1 MIRSK
6 RCTVIVITNK
16 VETTNH
22 FVAGTNT
29 TTKDWVGVINA
40 SVDAIRTS
48 INSHKRRKNKQHIHA
63 NLYTLPQYVLGM

>member
-48 INSHKRRKNKQHIHA
+48 INSHRRRNKQHIHA
-63 NLYTLPQYVLGM
+63 NLYALPQYVLGM

>member
-1 MIRSK
+1 MICSK

-29 TTKDWVGVINA
+29 TAEDWVGVINA
-40 SVDAIRTS
+40 SVNAICTS
-48 INSHKRRKNKQHIHA
+48 INSDGWRKDKQHIHA
-63 NLYTLPQYVLGM
+63 DFHALPQYVLGM

>member
-1 MIRSK
+1 MICSK

-29 TTKDWVGVINA
+29 TTKNWVGVINA

-48 INSHKRRKNKQHIHA
+48 INSHERRKNKQYIHA
-63 NLYTLPQYVLGM
+63 NLYALSQYVLGM